1 MKIVVCI
8 KQVPATNDAKIDPET
23 KRIVREGMKAILNP
37 FDTYAVEEGVQL
49 RDKFRGEAIA
59 LSMGPPKAE
68 ASLRE
73 AISVGVDRAILLS
86 DRAFGGSDT
95 WATSYALAKA
105 IEKIGDVDLVIC
117 GKQAIDGDT
126 AQVGPGIAA
135 HLDWL
140 QATYVMAVEE
150 ISSSSIRV
158 KRMHEDGYDICEMSL
173 PAVITV
179 VKDINI
185 PRVPS
190 LKGRL
195 ASNKCEIPVWKP
207 DDIGADRSKIGLNGS
222 PTRVVKIQPPP
233 PRHTSTKKIEGS
245 STECAQTLLRELRLR
260 SII

>member
-23 KRIVREGMKAILNP
+23 KRIIREGIKAILNP

-73 AISVGVDRAILLS
+73 AISVGIDRAILLS

-117 GKQAIDGDT
+117 GKQSIDGDT

-135 HLDWL
+135 HLD
-140 QATYVMAVEE
+140 
-150 ISSSSIRV
+150 

-190 LKGRL
+190 LKGCL
-195 ASNKCEIPVWKP
+195 ASKKYEIPVWKP
-207 DDIGADRSKIGLNGS
+207 DDIDADTSKIGLDGS
-222 PTRVVKIQPPP
+222 PTRVVKTQPPP
-233 PRHTSTKKIEGS
+233 PRHTTTKKIEGS

-260 SII
+260 SIV

>member
-37 FDTYAVEEGVQL
+37 FDTYAVEEAVQL
-49 RDKFRGEAIA
+49 RDRFGGEVIS

-73 AISVGVDRAILLS
+73 TISVGVNRGILLS

-140 QATYVMAVEE
+140 QATYVMAVEDATGN
-150 ISSSSIRV
+150 SIKV
-158 KRMHEDGYDICEMSL
+158 KRMHEDGYDICELPL

-179 VKDINI
+179 VKDINT
-185 PRVPS
+185 PRIPS
-190 LKGRL
+190 LKGRM
-195 ASNKCEIPVWKP
+195 ASQKSEIPVWKP
-207 DDIGADRSKIGLNGS
+207 DDIGADTSKIGLDGS
-222 PTRVVKIQPPP
+222 PTRVVKTQPPP
-233 PRHTSTKKIEGS
+233 PRHTSTKVIEGTS
-245 STECAQTLLRELRLR
+245 QECAASLLRELRLR
-260 SII
+260 SIV

>member
-23 KRIVREGMKAILNP
+23 KRIIRKGIKSILNP

-49 RDKFRGEAIA
+49 RNKFGGEAIA

-68 ASLRE
+68 ESLRE
-73 AISVGVDRAILLS
+73 AISVGIDRAILLS

-95 WATSYALAKA
+95 WATSYILAKA
-105 IEKIGDVDLVIC
+105 IEKIGNVDLVIC
-117 GKQAIDGDT
+117 GKQAMDGDT

-158 KRMHEDGYDICEMSL
+158 KRMHEDGFDICEMSF
-173 PAVITV
+173 PVVITV

-195 ASNKCEIPVWKP
+195 ASRKCEIPVWKP
-207 DDIGADRSKIGLNGS
+207 DDISADTSKIGLDGS

-233 PRHTSTKKIEGS
+233 PRHTNTKKIEGS
-245 STECAQTLLRELRLR
+245 SIECAQSLLRELRLR
-260 SII
+260 SIV

>member
-8 KQVPATNDAKIDPET
+8 KQVPATNKAKIDPET
-23 KRIVREGMKAILNP
+23 KRIVRKGIKAILNP

-49 RDKFRGEAIA
+49 RDKFGGEVIA
-59 LSMGPPKAE
+59 LSMGSPKAE
-68 ASLRE
+68 VSLRE
-73 AISVGVDRAILLS
+73 AVSVGVDRAI
-86 DRAFGGSDT
+86 
-95 WATSYALAKA
+95 K
-105 IEKIGDVDLVIC
+105 KIGDVNLVIC

-140 QATYVMAVEE
+140 QATYIMAVEE

-179 VKDINI
+179 VKDINT
-185 PRVPS
+185 PRIPS

-195 ASNKCEIPVWKP
+195 ASKKCEIPVWKP
-207 DDIGADRSKIGLNGS
+207 NDIGADTSKIGLDGS
-222 PTRVVKIQPPP
+222 PTRVIKTQPPA

-245 STECAQTLLRELRLR
+245 SIECAQSLLRELRLR
-260 SII
+260 SIV